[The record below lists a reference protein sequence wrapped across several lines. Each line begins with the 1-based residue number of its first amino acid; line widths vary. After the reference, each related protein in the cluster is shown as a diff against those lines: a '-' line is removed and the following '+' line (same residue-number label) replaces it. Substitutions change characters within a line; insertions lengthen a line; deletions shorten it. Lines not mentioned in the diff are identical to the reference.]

1 MEKVIDL
8 KTIDLTSLLGVGDA
22 HLKLVE
28 KAIPATLI
36 ARGEELKI
44 QGNEKDVEIAHE
56 MIHEMIQTLTGQGS
70 LTIKNVKQLITL
82 VKAENGH
89 EKSHKEDVVFYG
101 KKGVVSARTDGQ
113 GIYKELV
120 FKAFY
125 YLTTE

>member
-70 LTIKNVKQLITL
+70 LTIKMLN
-82 VKAENGH
+82 N
-89 EKSHKEDVVFYG
+89 
-101 KKGVVSARTDGQ
+101 
-113 GIYKELV
+113 
-120 FKAFY
+120 
-125 YLTTE
+125 